1 MTLTSTWLLVQAS
14 TAVECS
20 PESLSRGITMFGH
33 PDTSK
38 INHSE
43 LAIHLCVWLGT
54 GKGASK

>member
-1 MTLTSTWLLVQAS
+1 MWLLVQAGA
-14 TAVECS
+14 AVECS
-20 PESLSRGITMFGH
+20 PESLSRGITVFGY